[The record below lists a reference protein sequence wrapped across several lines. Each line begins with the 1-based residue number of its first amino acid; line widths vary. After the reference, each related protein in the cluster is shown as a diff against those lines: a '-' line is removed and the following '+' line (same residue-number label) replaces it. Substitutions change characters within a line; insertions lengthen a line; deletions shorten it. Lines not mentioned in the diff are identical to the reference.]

1 MALLYINKVPSSLRT
16 AFQNEVIKIC
26 SDLGI
31 ANPDWLML
39 VFYAESR
46 INPQAQNGGSTA
58 TGLIQFLESTANDL
72 GTTTAKLYK
81 MNHVQQL
88 PYVREY
94 LRRLIIEKGKPES
107 AYDLYFLVHSKK
119 GFGKADDYVMY
130 VKGSLAYKYNP
141 LDYNSDGT
149 VTVGEIK
156 TFLNKALP
164 ITYNKANLYK
174 STSSSSTFNT
184 ILIIGLV
191 AVFGTATYFLA
202 FKNGFQ
208 FIKAMIFKKK

>member
-1 MALLYINKVPSSLRT
+1 MALLYINKVPSSLRNQ
-16 AFQNEVIKIC
+16 FQNEVIQIC
-26 SDLGI
+26 TDLGI

-39 VFYAESR
+39 VMYAESR
-46 INPQAQNGGSTA
+46 INPQARNGGSTA
-58 TGLIQFLESTANDL
+58 TGLIQFLESTAKDI
-72 GTTTAKLYK
+72 GTTTAKLYT

-88 PYVREY
+88 PYVKEY

-130 VKGSLAYKYNP
+130 VKGSLAYQYNP
-141 LDYNSDGT
+141 LDYNNDGT

-156 TFLNKALP
+156 AFLNKALP
-164 ITYNKANLYK
+164 VTYNKANLYK
-174 STSSSSTFNT
+174 SSSIGSTANT
-184 ILIIGLV
+184 ILILSLI
-191 AVFGTATYFLA
+191 AIFGTATYYLA
-202 FKNGFQ
+202 FKDGFQ